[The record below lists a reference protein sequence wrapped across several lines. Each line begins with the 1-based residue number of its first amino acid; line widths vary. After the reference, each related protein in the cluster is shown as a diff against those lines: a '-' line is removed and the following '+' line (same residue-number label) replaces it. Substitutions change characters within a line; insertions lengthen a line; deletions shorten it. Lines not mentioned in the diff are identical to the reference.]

1 VFRGRDSNSGFRME
15 LENLFGGDN
24 GKGASGS
31 SARPKVRIYRAG
43 ADCSVVAVRRGN
55 ARGAKGA
62 GHPRWDRFGQLATGG
77 TGRSWRKAVAFEGGT
92 SRVTGDG
99 HARFCEGLGVKFP
112 GATRLVSRRR
122 DGVMLYER

>member
-1 VFRGRDSNSGFRME
+1 ME
-15 LENLFGGDN
+15 LENLFGGDK
-24 GKGASGS
+24 GKGTSGS
-31 SARPKVRIYRAG
+31 PVRLKVPMGQPG